1 METYGPK
8 DKEALSLLRNTQAQ
22 LEDTKRNLVRCEKAR
37 KKPYFG
43 RIDFRDQKLPQEE
56 SYYVGRVGIS
66 DKDSEPVVIDW
77 RAPVASIYYENST
90 GLCQYEVKNHGTY
103 DVDLKRKRTY
113 EIENDQLKDFFDSD
127 VVANDELLT
136 KYLAKEQ
143 KGGAG
148 RDHRH
153 DPAGTECDHPDLAE
167 DEHHRSGSGRF
178 RKNHGGHAPDLLH
191 SLQL

>member
-1 METYGPK
+1 MGLNSYVYIYTFSARDGKIFLIGMNLSKKEKKMKEKKTFRSIPGLSREEEEKQLADILTIAQGNLKHTREQIRSLSEEVYDLMETYGPK

-90 GLCQYEVKNHGTY
+90 
-103 DVDLKRKRTY
+103 R
-113 EIENDQLKDFFDSD
+113 
-127 VVANDELLT
+127 LT
-136 KYLAKEQ
+136 
-143 KGGAG
+143 
-148 RDHRH
+148 
-153 DPAGTECDHPDLAE
+153 
-167 DEHHRSGSGRF
+167 
-178 RKNHGGHAPDLLH
+178 
-191 SLQL
+191 

>member
-1 METYGPK
+1 MKEKKTFRSIPGLSREEEEKQLADILTIAQGNLKHTREQIRSLSEEVYDLMETYGPK

-103 DVDLKRKRTY
+103 EVDLK
-113 EIENDQLKDFFDSD
+113 
-127 VVANDELLT
+127 
-136 KYLAKEQ
+136 
-143 KGGAG
+143 
-148 RDHRH
+148 
-153 DPAGTECDHPDLAE
+153 
-167 DEHHRSGSGRF
+167 
-178 RKNHGGHAPDLLH
+178 
-191 SLQL
+191 